1 MELKQIQSQEPI
13 KRKMDKELYNELM
26 DTVINNHIKN
36 IYAELYE
43 LYNDVANK
51 ADLTQGQLNRLSTV
65 TRTAPAEIKEQLKN
79 CFW

>member
-1 MELKQIQSQEPI
+1 MGI
-13 KRKMDKELYNELM
+13 
-26 DTVINNHIKN
+26 VINNHIQN

-43 LYNDVANK
+43 LYSDVANR
-51 ADLTQGQLNRLSTV
+51 ADLTQEQLNKLSTV